1 MSQYSFT
8 RRALAAVMAGAMV
21 LPANIFAQD
30 TTQQPSGSPA
40 QSTASAPAQQ
50 TQQTAPNAPST
61 NVPPEK
67 SAVNVLVNKPT
78 LRPANWDNYSKG
90 KEFPNPLGAYTPR
103 GIPEA
108 IFGNTPRIQDL
119 IREGVLYLS
128 LNDAIALALENN
140 LDIAI
145 ARYNLQIA
153 DTDVLRAKSGSN
165 IRGVATG
172 LVTGTQGGAAAAGT
186 GAAGG
191 GAGGTQTGAGGAGT
205 GAFGIV
211 QSTLGTTGGPIPQF
225 DPSLNGTLQLEHATT
240 PQSSTILT
248 GTRELKQNTG
258 VGNFSY
264 NQGFA
269 TGTNLSVGFNN
280 NRISSNSLFSQV
292 NPAVNTNF
300 RMTVSQHLLQGFGIG
315 NNTRLIRIAKNNR
328 QISDISFRNQVI
340 ASTSQIQNIYWD
352 LVSAYEDVKVRERSL
367 ALANRTLSDNRK
379 QVEIGTLA
387 PIEIVR
393 AESEAAARNQE
404 LIVSQT
410 NLQLQQTFMKNAI
423 SRSLADP
430 MLAAVPVI
438 PTDRMIVTSEPV
450 PSVDELVKTALEN
463 SPDYAQSLIDLTNRD
478 INKKAARNALLPTLD
493 LFGFYG
499 ASGLGGVQNP
509 NQACDTIVVGG
520 VIQNP
525 CFPTTNFTSAFGS
538 LFDSSGPDK
547 GAGISL
553 IIPIRNRSAQADQVR
568 SELEYRQAELRLQ
581 QQQNTIGIN
590 VRNAQFT
597 VQQNRARVEA
607 AVKGRE
613 LAQQSLDA
621 EQKRYQLGAS
631 TSFNVLQSQRDLVQA
646 ESNYVA
652 AVAAYE
658 KSRVSLDQVTG
669 LTLQRNN
676 ISLDDAVSGR
686 VTSMPTVPGVQPAPP
701 QINTPTSQQQPPPSA
716 SLQ

>member
-30 TTQQPSGSPA
+30 TTQGGSSA
-40 QSTASAPAQQ
+40 QSTTAPATQQSQQ
-50 TQQTAPNAPST
+50 TVPNAPSS

-67 SAVNVLVNKPT
+67 TAVNVLVNKPI

-90 KEFPNPLGAYTPR
+90 KEFPNPLGAYTSR
-103 GIPEA
+103 GIPDA

-153 DTDVLRAKSGSN
+153 DTDVLRSKSGSN

-205 GAFGIV
+205 GAFGLV

-225 DPSLNGTLQLEHATT
+225 DPSLTGTLSLERSKT
-240 PQSSTILT
+240 PLSNTIT
-248 GTRELKQNTG
+248 TG
-258 VGNFSY
+258 VPFLQQNSNSANFAY

-280 NRISSNSLFSQV
+280 SRVTTNALFSGF
-292 NPAVNTNF
+292 NPVLSSNF
-300 RMTVSQHLLQGFGIG
+300 RMTVSQHLLQGFGLG

-340 ASTSQIQNIYWD
+340 STVSQIQNIYWD

-430 MLAAVPVI
+430 TLAALPVI
-438 PTDRMIVTSEPV
+438 PTDRMVVTSEQV
-450 PSVDELVKTALEN
+450 PSVEELVKTALEN

-478 INKKAARNALLPTLD
+478 INKKAARNALLPTID

-499 ASGLGGVQNP
+499 GSAVGGNP
-509 NQACDTIVVGG
+509 NPALCATSGVGC
-520 VIQNP
+520 N
-525 CFPTTNFTSAFGS
+525 TTGYGSVFGN

-547 GAGISL
+547 GGGIQL
-553 IIPIRNRSAQADQVR
+553 TIPIRNRAAQADQVR

-631 TSFNVLQSQRDLVQA
+631 TSFNVLQSQRDMVQA

-658 KSRVSLDQVTG
+658 KSRVSLEQVTG

-676 ISLDDAVSGR
+676 ISLDDATAGK
-686 VTSMPTVPGVQPAPP
+686 VTTMPNVPGVQPAPP
-701 QINTPTSQQQPPPSA
+701 QSNSPNSQLQLQPPSG
-716 SLQ
+716 Q